1 MAAAQWWLSSGSVL
15 AWQWQCPSDGSS
27 VAQWWLG
34 SGRGMIRA
42 CQWLSSGLPVT
53 VAQCWLGSGPVVA
66 WQWQWH
72 SDGSVVALMQHV
84 LVATRGW
91 CCLVEGPAADG
102 LAPLGQCAQTQPP
115 ATQQIHSLQWAQH
128 FPHPSQD
135 SAESLVCITDPPR
148 TASSLW
154 VCWHQ
159 DCALGSVWS
168 KCNLL
173 VWGKAEAALRKKLF
187 LMGHLPAIPSE
198 KQRSS
203 IQPLPL
209 PWAQVLLRCGC
220 GSSDPHVL

>member
-1 MAAAQWWLSSGSVL
+1 MAQWWLSSGSVL

-102 LAPLGQCAQTQPP
+102 LTPLGQCAQTQPP

-135 SAESLVCITDPPR
+135 SAESLVCITDPPQDSFITVGLLAPR
-148 TASSLW
+148 LCTGTSVVQMQLTGVGKGRSCPEKEAVSHGAPASHSL
-154 VCWHQ
+154 
-159 DCALGSVWS
+159 
-168 KCNLL
+168 
-173 VWGKAEAALRKKLF
+173 GKAEVQYPASPPPMGTSAA
-187 LMGHLPAIPSE
+187 
-198 KQRSS
+198 
-203 IQPLPL
+203 
-209 PWAQVLLRCGC
+209 
-220 GSSDPHVL
+220 